1 MDSIKYIVKYIY
13 GDVIIKIFV
22 NGKLEKVDKLPE
34 KFKYDCARSN
44 MTVEE
49 GVIFIQKKMNK
60 IQKAFDQQN
69 RELEIMSTHNHRHR

>member
-34 KFKYDCARSN
+34 
-44 MTVEE
+44 
-49 GVIFIQKKMNK
+49 Q
-60 IQKAFDQQN
+60 
-69 RELEIMSTHNHRHR
+69 STTF

>member
-34 KFKYDCARSN
+34 KFKYDCARSG